1 MFAGMPD
8 FNQSLEMMKTMWGN
22 MGANADGSPLG
33 GMNIPGAGSTNP
45 FGMPTMDVEE
55 LDKRI
60 KELKSVESWLTLN
73 LNVLKTTIQGLEVQR
88 ATLGALHA
96 FADSMQNNPESS
108 SKTKK
113 NTKSSASSSESDET
127 NPMDAASNMGGMA
140 VDMMNNMAQAMTDAM
155 SAIPGVDNAMK
166 GANPAAKKP
175 ARKSTASKTSKSRPR
190 KAASTNG
197 RRAKGS

>member
-22 MGANADGSPLG
+22 MGANADGNPLG
-33 GMNIPGAGSTNP
+33 GFGMPGAGSSNP

-96 FADSMQNNPESS
+96 FADSMQANTESG
-108 SKTKK
+108 
-113 NTKSSASSSESDET
+113 TKSKKSSRASQAASETSEAE
-127 NPMDAASNMGGMA
+127 PDAASNMGGMA

-155 SAIPGVDNAMK
+155 SAIPGVDTAMGAGNASSPK
-166 GANPAAKKP
+166 KTAKKT
-175 ARKSTASKTSKSRPR
+175 TASKTSKSRPR
-190 KAASTNG
+190 KAV
-197 RRAKGS
+197 

>member
-22 MGANADGSPLG
+22 MGANADGNPLG
-33 GMNIPGAGSTNP
+33 GMNMPGAGSTNP

-108 SKTKK
+108 SKAKK
-113 NTKSSASSSESDET
+113 STKSSTTSESDT
-127 NPMDAASNMGGMA
+127 MDAASNMGGMA

-155 SAIPGVDNAMK
+155 SAIPGVDSAMT
-166 GANPAAKKP
+166 GASPSAKKP

-190 KAASTNG
+190 KAASTSG

>member
-22 MGANADGSPLG
+22 MGANADGNPLG
-33 GMNIPGAGSTNP
+33 GMNMPGAGSTNP

-96 FADSMQNNPESS
+96 FADSMQNNPESG
-108 SKTKK
+108 SKAKK
-113 NTKSSASSSESDET
+113 NTKSSTTSESDT
-127 NPMDAASNMGGMA
+127 MDAASNMGGMA

-155 SAIPGVDNAMK
+155 SAIPGVDSAMT
-166 GANPAAKKP
+166 GASPSAKKP

-190 KAASTNG
+190 KAASTSG

>member
-22 MGANADGSPLG
+22 MGANADGNPLG
-33 GMNIPGAGSTNP
+33 GLGMPGTGSSNP

-96 FADSMQNNPESS
+96 FADSMQANTESDAK
-108 SKTKK
+108 SK
-113 NTKSSASSSESDET
+113 KSSRTSQASSESSESD
-127 NPMDAASNMGGMA
+127 PMGAASNMGGMA

-155 SAIPGVDNAMK
+155 SAIPGVDTAM
-166 GANPAAKKP
+166 GASSASSPKKAAKKT
-175 ARKSTASKTSKSRPR
+175 TASKTSKSRPR
-190 KAASTNG
+190 KAA
-197 RRAKGS
+197 

>member
-22 MGANADGSPLG
+22 MGANADGNPLG
-33 GMNIPGAGSTNP
+33 GMNMPGAGSTNP

-96 FADSMQNNPESS
+96 FADSMQNGGESS
-108 SKTKK
+108 TKSKKTA
-113 NTKSSASSSESDET
+113 KSSASSSEDSD
-127 NPMDAASNMGGMA
+127 PMSAASNMGGMA

-155 SAIPGVDNAMK
+155 SAMPGVDSTIT
-166 GANPAAKKP
+166 GATP
-175 ARKSTASKTSKSRPR
+175 STKNSA
-190 KAASTNG
+190 
-197 RRAKGS
+197 

>member
-22 MGANADGSPLG
+22 MGANADGNPLG
-33 GMNIPGAGSTNP
+33 GMSMPGTGSNNP

-96 FADSMQNNPESS
+96 FADSMQNNADSG
-108 SKTKK
+108 SKTK
-113 NTKSSASSSESDET
+113 NSAKSSSTSSSADESD
-127 NPMDAASNMGGMA
+127 PMSAASNMSGMA

-155 SAIPGVDNAMK
+155 SAIPGVDSAMA
-166 GANPAAKKP
+166 GATSTPKKT
-175 ARKSTASKTSKSRPR
+175 ARQSKASKTSTSRPR
-190 KAASTNG
+190 KAASTSG